1 MMSIPVPQPVPTLA
15 VSGGGAFPVHR
26 IYCVGRNYAA
36 HTREMGFDPNRE
48 EPFFFLKPADAL
60 VASGKDIAYPP
71 MTHDFQHEI
80 ELVVAIG
87 EGGRAISAEQAHR
100 HVFGYAAGLD
110 MTRRDLQMNARK
122 QGRPWDMGKGFDE
135 SAPCAPL
142 IPASVCGYLEGG
154 AIWLKVNGEVRQK
167 SDIAHLIWSVPE
179 VIQHLSRFVTLC
191 PGDLI
196 FTGTPEGVGPVEAGN
211 VMEGHIDGLEDLRTT
226 VVAPRLV

>member
-100 HVFGYAAGLD
+100 HVFGYAVGLD

-142 IPASVCGYLEGG
+142 IPASVCGYPERG
-154 AIWLKVNGEVRQK
+154 AIWLEVNGEVRQK

-196 FTGTPEGVGPVEAGN
+196 FTGTPEGVGPVKAGD

>member
-1 MMSIPVPQPVPTLA
+1 MLSIPVPQPVPTLA

-100 HVFGYAAGLD
+100 HVFGYAVGLD

-154 AIWLKVNGEVRQK
+154 AIWLEVNGEVRQK

-196 FTGTPEGVGPVEAGN
+196 FTGTPEGVGPVKAGD